1 LEKLAAILSRHYFNV
16 KECCEVSVNMVPV
29 NDRLVEE
36 FKNERNSRVSA
47 SSLSNADIIAPASIQ
62 SD

>member
-1 LEKLAAILSRHYFNV
+1 
-16 KECCEVSVNMVPV
+16 MVPV

-47 SSLSNADIIAPASIQ
+47 SSLSNADIIAPALIQ